1 MHVHNT
7 YSMAFNGIVSGVS
20 HGGGHGGG
28 DGNHGTGIDRKR
40 SRDLDIGESYYLLLE
55 LGTQEPVLQHCLKTL
70 QGMCLSQGVK
80 LAKKGTHDQDPETK
94 KWSSQAT
101 DKFQKHID
109 KYVMCMLLCSRS
121 AYQSTMGPDCAPQ
134 TGIGCRFAKRPY
146 GRSTCSGSSRGTFV
160 DSHPRGISC
169 PR

>member
-1 MHVHNT
+1 
-7 YSMAFNGIVSGVS
+7 MAFNGIVSGVS
-20 HGGGHGGG
+20 HGGGG

-109 KYVMCMLLCSRS
+109 RYWVPFCEEVSCS
-121 AYQSTMGPDCAPQ
+121 P
-134 TGIGCRFAKRPY
+134 RFEEQL
-146 GRSTCSGSSRGTFV
+146 V
-160 DSHPRGISC
+160 
-169 PR
+169 